1 MTLSPSQVI
10 ERADRIRALAEAGLA
25 GREIAAQMG
34 LHYQT
39 IRLTC
44 RAFGI
49 NPIKKYDGT
58 RVQKATAQSK
68 ARVPFPTSRLDV
80 IAPSGKWDTCLAW
93 VKPDASP
100 RFNGQGAAR
109 GFENAVAGGV
119 NVAAPR

>member
-1 MTLSPSQVI
+1 MTLSTSQVI

-58 RVQKATAQSK
+58 RVQKARAQSK
-68 ARVPFPTSRLDV
+68 ARAEQM
-80 IAPSGKWDTCLAW
+80 IALAVTPLSQLRMRPRKIGPAPKHRAREIHTC
-93 VKPDASP
+93 
-100 RFNGQGAAR
+100 
-109 GFENAVAGGV
+109 
-119 NVAAPR
+119 